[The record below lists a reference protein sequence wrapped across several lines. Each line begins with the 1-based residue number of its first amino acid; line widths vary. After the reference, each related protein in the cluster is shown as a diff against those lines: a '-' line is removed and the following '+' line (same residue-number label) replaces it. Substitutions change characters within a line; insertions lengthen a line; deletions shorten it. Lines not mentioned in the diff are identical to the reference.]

1 MGVVSARTFER
12 WLRRLDSERLRGFVS
27 DLYAAAGRD
36 VRRRADGTLV
46 LAESGQTV
54 VTVDARLRLRT
65 PRIPADADIVV
76 AASPSRR
83 LVGRAAESGVTLL
96 GPTDLREMAL
106 YGVDRDDCERLFR
119 RYFDESPVVERSN
132 GGADGRTP
140 DAAGADADAAR
151 GSDGRWDPV
160 REEPLSSLLVVA
172 LAALVVA
179 AALLG
184 PVGPGADDADE
195 PAVEA
200 GTAEAADADDGLFP
214 PGVGPTGVVSAETL
228 ATAHADAVTGRSYQL
243 IVRQS
248 GSGAWAGR
256 TWDRAYQRAD
266 VAGPTNYHYSVTGYR
281 STDDG
286 DDELVQ
292 YSMYADGRDNYVF
305 IEDGDNRSFV
315 RYSVRTDE
323 AGHGPFE
330 NRAARAIERYLDATR
345 TNVTRENWSVQ
356 PYRIVATGTPES
368 VDDAERIVDYRAEA
382 HVGADGFV
390 SRLTVAYG
398 VRIDDEVENVSF
410 RMEYVQMDVQTVRP
424 PSWYDEARNA
434 TLKSEPTP
442 VRASSATPRN
452 ESSSASPTPNGS
464 ATETTRADETARP
477 TATSPTAASVRVAD
491 RLAVARFGRLAPRF
505 GLPAAAASGNADVI
519 PPERQRGDNESGR
532 FFRR

>member
-12 WLRRLDSERLRGFVS
+12 WLRRLDSARLREFVR

-46 LAESGQTV
+46 LAESGHTV
-54 VTVDARLRLRT
+54 VTVDARLRFRT
-65 PRIPADADIVV
+65 PRIPDDADIVV

-96 GPTDLREMAL
+96 GPADLREMAL

-119 RYFDESPVVERSN
+119 RYFDESPVVERS
-132 GGADGRTP
+132 DGRTP
-140 DAAGADADAAR
+140 AAGADATR
-151 GSDGRWDPV
+151 GSDDRWGPV

-184 PVGPGADDADE
+184 PVGPGADDTGESTAG
-195 PAVEA
+195 A
-200 GTAEAADADDGLFP
+200 GTEEADDADDGLFP

-228 ATAHADAVTGRSYQL
+228 ATAHADAVAGRSYQL
-243 IVRQS
+243 AVRQS
-248 GSGAWAGR
+248 GSGAWEGR
-256 TWDRAYQRAD
+256 AWDRAYQKAK

-281 STDDG
+281 SIDDG
-286 DDELVQ
+286 EGELVQ

-305 IEDGDNRSFV
+305 IEEGDNRSFV

-398 VRIDDEVENVSF
+398 VRTDDEVENVSF

-434 TLKSEPTP
+434 TLNSEPTP
-442 VRASSATPRN
+442 VRASAATPGN
-452 ESSSASPTPNGS
+452 ESPTASPTPNGS
-464 ATETTRADETARP
+464 ATETARADETARP
-477 TATSPTAASVRVAD
+477 TATPPTAASVRGVD
-491 RLAVARFGRLAPRF
+491 RLAVARFGRLEPRP

-519 PPERQRGDNESGR
+519 PPERQRRDNESGR